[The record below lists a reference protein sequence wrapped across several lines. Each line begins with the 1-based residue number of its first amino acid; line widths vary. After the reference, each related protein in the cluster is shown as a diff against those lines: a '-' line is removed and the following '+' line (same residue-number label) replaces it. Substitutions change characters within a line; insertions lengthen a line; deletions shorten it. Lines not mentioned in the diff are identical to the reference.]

1 MQGMGIVDLAEETLE
16 VHREEGIGA
25 AEAVVGDGDDRCAA
39 GDGLRVPCS
48 EGPCGQMG
56 LSREGAKGKKI
67 TVLQVYNHLLEKKR
81 QQYSTMSYGLDPERV
96 PTYETGLKCPNKNP
110 DPHL

>member
-1 MQGMGIVDLAEETLE
+1 
-16 VHREEGIGA
+16 
-25 AEAVVGDGDDRCAA
+25 
-39 GDGLRVPCS
+39 
-48 EGPCGQMG
+48 MG
-56 LSREGAKGKKI
+56 LAREGAKGTKI
-67 TVLQVYNHLLEKKR
+67 TILQVYNHLLEKKR